1 MIKLFGIK
9 LIMNQFFTLTGK
21 TYANTLIKIGPC
33 FIINKKFKEID
44 GYNAIQ
50 LGYNYCKDQ
59 VLNKS
64 KLGYLQHQNIIPLT
78 FLKEF
83 LIENPNKFRIGQI
96 LDSSFFIEN
105 EYILIKNKTIGK
117 GFCGVIKRYN
127 FVKGPLTHGSKNH
140 RQPGSIGQGTTPG
153 RVFKGKKL
161 SGNMGKKQRISVNLQ
176 ILKINYLE
184 NILFIKG
191 NFAGNFNSI
200 ITIYKNKF
208 VNI

>member
-50 LGYNYCKDQ
+50 LGYNYCKYH

-96 LDSSFFIEN
+96 LASAFLVKFSYVNYYLLAVD
-105 EYILIKNKTIGK
+105 ILREFELLEWN
-117 GFCGVIKRYN
+117 GVIVG
-127 FVKGPLTHGSKNH
+127 FEALGP
-140 RQPGSIGQGTTPG
+140 PGGPRGPG
-153 RVFKGKKL
+153 GPWWLLLLMLLVLLG
-161 SGNMGKKQRISVNLQ
+161 
-176 ILKINYLE
+176 
-184 NILFIKG
+184 
-191 NFAGNFNSI
+191 I
-200 ITIYKNKF
+200 IIVEKYKNTIIKYINVKF
-208 VNI
+208 RKIFKQFLN